1 MYTTYEYY
9 INVFGGTLDAD
20 TFDIYCKRASM
31 QIDRVTFGRLKE
43 DRECPFSQ
51 LEPDDWDC
59 VNFATCRVIESLH
72 ESDKSGGKKV
82 ASVSNDGYTETYES
96 SGRSDVGDALT
107 AAIENLP
114 YYLIETSHDW
124 RLP

>member
-20 TFDIYCKRASM
+20 TFDRLVKPASM
-31 QIDRVTFGRLKE
+31 QIDRVTFGRLKKGG
-43 DRECPFSQ
+43 RCPFEM
-51 LEPDDWDC
+51 LNPDDWDC
-59 VNFATCRVIESLH
+59 VNYATCRVIESLH
-72 ESDKSGGKKV
+72 ESEKSNGKKV
-82 ASVSNDGYTETYES
+82 ASVSNDGYTETYID
-96 SGRSDVGDALT
+96 SGKSAHSEVLT

-114 YYLIETSHDW
+114 YYLIELDSDW